1 MLEARIVEITKIELC
16 GTGYYYGLKY
26 KLHGE
31 IKEVEIFREYNTL
44 CVGDIIYI

>member
-1 MLEARIVEITKIELC
+1 MLEARILEITKIELC
-16 GTGYYYGLKY
+16 STGYYYNLKY

-44 CVGDIIYI
+44 RKGDIIYV